1 MLAFTTA
8 IINRLVKYYN
18 INPDEAR
25 EMVHDEWDYL
35 EEEYVRGDCAP
46 KDIAKYL
53 ISIYM
58 VA

>member
-25 EMVHDEWDYL
+25 EMVHDEWNYL
-35 EEEYVRGDCAP
+35 EEEYVNGDYSA
-46 KDIAKYL
+46 IEMAKYL
-53 ISIYM
+53 
-58 VA
+58 V

>member
-35 EEEYVRGDCAP
+35 EEEYVNGNYSA
-46 KDIAKYL
+46 IEMAKYL
-53 ISIYM
+53 VSIYM